1 MIIEV
6 DDYVLDVE
14 WNHQPFEPETLTYP
28 GCPESITV
36 DGAYVD
42 GVDIFKTLSE
52 STKDKISEILWDAI

>member
-14 WNHQPFEPETLTYP
+14 WEHQNFELETLESP
-28 GCPESITV
+28 AVKESITV

-42 GVDIFKTLSE
+42 
-52 STKDKISEILWDAI
+52 